1 LVLWGRL
8 SACGGL
14 LTRLGGVRMKLL
26 IIAADKIEFSGI
38 LAKAR
43 STRPVPLAV
52 RWART
57 ALLSGH
63 EVLLA
68 ANGMGA
74 AAAAAAVD
82 RALEAFPADAVV
94 STGICGALRPELSPG
109 DLVVADFVC
118 AGERRFAA
126 QPFSGSAPFRTGT
139 VYSAG
144 HVVRFAAEKAQ
155 LASAGASVVE
165 MEAAG
170 VAERTFAH
178 DLPFYCVKA
187 ISDLADEN
195 LANDFDKALRKD
207 GQFDTIVLLRGT
219 LRQPLIRI
227 GELLRLRQ
235 RCVRAAGSLGD
246 FFADLRF

>member
-1 LVLWGRL
+1 
-8 SACGGL
+8 
-14 LTRLGGVRMKLL
+14 MKLL
-26 IIAADKIEFSGI
+26 VIAADKMEFPGI
-38 LAKAR
+38 LAHAR
-43 STRPVPLAV
+43 RTRRTPLAV

-57 ALLSGH
+57 AWLGDH
-63 EVLLA
+63 EMLLA
-68 ANGMGA
+68 ANGVGSA
-74 AAAAAAVD
+74 WAAAAVD

-94 STGICGALRPELSPG
+94 STGICGALRPGLATG
-109 DLVVADFVC
+109 DVVVADFIT

-126 QPFSGSAPFRTGT
+126 LPVLGAAPWQTGT

-144 HVVRFAAEKAQ
+144 HVVRLAGEKAQ
-155 LASAGASVVE
+155 LASGGAAVVE

-178 DLPFYCVKA
+178 GLPFYCVKA
-187 ISDLADEN
+187 VSDLADES

-219 LRQPLIRI
+219 LRQPLVRIR
-227 GELLRLRQ
+227 ELLRLRQ
-235 RCVRAAGSLGD
+235 RCVRAASSLGD

>member
-1 LVLWGRL
+1 
-8 SACGGL
+8 
-14 LTRLGGVRMKLL
+14 MKLL
-26 IIAADKIEFSGI
+26 IIAADKIELPGI
-38 LAKAR
+38 LAQAR
-43 STRPVPLAV
+43 STRPVPLEV
-52 RWART
+52 RWARLT
-57 ALLSGH
+57 QLSGH
-63 EVLLA
+63 EALLA
-68 ANGMGA
+68 TNGMGE

-82 RALEAFPADAVV
+82 RALESFPADAVV
-94 STGICGALRPELSPG
+94 STGICGALRPDLAPG
-109 DLVVADFVC
+109 DLVVADFVS

-126 QPFSGSAPFRTGT
+126 QPLSGSAPSRTGT
-139 VYSAG
+139 VYSSS
-144 HVVRFAAEKAQ
+144 HVVRSAAEKAH
-155 LASAGASVVE
+155 LASAGAAVVE

-178 DLPFYCVKA
+178 GLPFYCVKA
-187 ISDLADEN
+187 VSDLANEN

-219 LRQPLIRI
+219 FRQPLIRI